1 MLKVLVA
8 CANGA
13 GTSLMMKEKA
23 QMALIT
29 LGINDLHIDH
39 CDLHSCK
46 MDDYD
51 LIFCPV
57 AFVDDLKVYTGI
69 ENYDTRIPSL
79 SKRINIFWNNVTH
92 SPNFLTSPS
101 KS

>member
-39 CDLHSCK
+39 CDLHNCK

-57 AFVDDLKVYTGI
+57 AFVDDFKHAEEKGIKVIAIKNILSQDEFKQKLESSGYLEELK
-69 ENYDTRIPSL
+69 
-79 SKRINIFWNNVTH
+79 K
-92 SPNFLTSPS
+92 
-101 KS
+101 K

>member
-57 AFVDDLKVYTGI
+57 AFLSAYQTEITQKTGKFIGLKRFSFFRQTL
-69 ENYDTRIPSL
+69 DWL
-79 SKRINIFWNNVTH
+79 
-92 SPNFLTSPS
+92 
-101 KS
+101 